1 MLKSLTVIN
10 FALIEYITVE
20 FSEGLNILTGETGA
34 GKSILIDALNTV
46 LGGRASVDY
55 IRTNT
60 DFFRV
65 EAVFDLSLA
74 NAVEPILQEQGI
86 SLEADGALIIS
97 RKFSRAGKNTT
108 LINGCN
114 IPLGVL
120 RQIGSSL
127 VDMHG
132 QHENQALL
140 NSDTHLALI
149 DNFCREIAPKLAQY
163 RGVYGEWLGLK
174 KELDALKNRTRETAQ
189 RVDMLKW
196 QIEEIN
202 AAALQPNEEEKLEK
216 EIDIL
221 SHAEKISTAA
231 VSAYNLLNSG
241 AKGSGGVL
249 TLLADIKHNL
259 EVASRYDPKITPQL
273 TVVTDSL
280 YQLEETS
287 TDLRL
292 YADSCE
298 FNPSRLNT
306 LQQRMD
312 VIYKLK
318 KKYGASVHDI
328 LAYCQTAQRELADIT
343 NYDERIEKLAK
354 AQAQLVQKLSLLAD
368 ELHILRKRAGASLAE
383 QITMQLQ
390 ELGMA
395 KAVFQA
401 ELNKAETFSNTGCT
415 EVALLFSANQGE
427 EAKPLEKVASG
438 GELSRIALAIKA
450 LCSRRDAVH
459 TMIFDEIDT
468 GIGGQT
474 AQMVAEKIALVAAFK
489 QVLCITHLPQIAAM
503 ADLHMYIEKVA
514 ENERTHTM
522 VRSLSKEAAVMEIA
536 RMASGNNS
544 TQTAQENA
552 KEMLKSAFLKK
563 EQWRKV

>member
-1 MLKSLTVIN
+1 LLKSLTVIN

-34 GKSILIDALNTV
+34 GKSILIDALNNV

-55 IRTNT
+55 IRTNA

-65 EAVFDLSLA
+65 EAVFDLSLS
-74 NAVEPILQEQGI
+74 NSIESILKEQGI
-86 SLEADGALIIS
+86 SLEADGSLIIS
-97 RKFSRAGKNTT
+97 RKFSRTGKNTT
-108 LINGCN
+108 LINGCH

-140 NSDTHLALI
+140 NVDTHLSLL
-149 DNFCREIAPKLAQY
+149 DNFSSEITPKFEQY
-163 RGVYGEWLGLK
+163 KRVYTDWLGIK
-174 KELDALKNRTRETAQ
+174 KELDALQNCSRETAQ
-189 RVDMLKW
+189 RVDILKW
-196 QIEEIN
+196 QIDEIN
-202 AAALQPNEEEKLEK
+202 AAALQPSEEDDLEK
-216 EIDIL
+216 EINVL
-221 SHAEKISTAA
+221 SHAEKISKAA
-231 VSAYNLLNSG
+231 ASAYNLLNSG
-241 AKGSGGVL
+241 AKGGSGVL
-249 TLLADIKHNL
+249 SLLADIKHNL
-259 EVASRYDPKITPQL
+259 EVAARYDPKITPQL

-287 TDLRL
+287 TDLRV

-298 FNPSRLNT
+298 YNPNRLNS

-318 KKYGASVHDI
+318 KKYGASVQDI
-328 LAYCQTAQRELADIT
+328 LAYCKTAESELADIN
-343 NYDERIEKLAK
+343 NYDERIAKLTK
-354 AQAQLVQKLSLLAD
+354 SIEQLAHQLSLLGD
-368 ELHILRKRAGASLAE
+368 ELHTLRKTASVNLSQ
-383 QITMQLQ
+383 QITMQLK

-401 ELNKAETFSNTGCT
+401 EVNKTESFSITGCT
-415 EVALLFSANQGE
+415 DVVLLFSANQGE

-514 ENERTHTM
+514 EDERTHTV

-544 TQTAQENA
+544 TQTALDNA
-552 KEMLKSAFLKK
+552 REMMESAYIKK
-563 EQWRKV
+563 EKWKK